1 MAKVKNAKT
10 LEDLQII
17 DPNLLFTA
25 HKTETCANKVFS
37 MDIAA

>member
-1 MAKVKNAKT
+1 MDRVKNAKT

-17 DPNLLFTA
+17 DPALLFTTL
-25 HKTETCANKVFS
+25 KTESCANKVFS